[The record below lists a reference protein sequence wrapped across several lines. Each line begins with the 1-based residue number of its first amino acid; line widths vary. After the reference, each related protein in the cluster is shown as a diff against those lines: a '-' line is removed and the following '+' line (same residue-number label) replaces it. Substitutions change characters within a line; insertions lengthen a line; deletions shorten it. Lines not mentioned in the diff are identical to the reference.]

1 MEKKEFAKH
10 DKIAVDADD
19 IPVVHDDVALPTP
32 SLVIMNSFLFLFVMF
47 SFT

>member
-19 IPVVHDDVALPTP
+19 IPVVHANPFI
-32 SLVIMNSFLFLFVMF
+32 SHHKLFLFVMF